1 MIRKL
6 GVEIFLLSM
15 SHRDVWYLTQRYSA
29 TNLWDHILRHWNY
42 VFWVTNYHVGKININ
57 LIVLIDLWSWKIW
70 SKINCLTKKTL
81 KFGSSV
87 KWYSDRFSAIKSL
100 NLIGFWILKMRL
112 IRRDDLQP
120 LEMIDLT
127 C

>member
-1 MIRKL
+1 MVLK
-6 GVEIFLLSM
+6 
-15 SHRDVWYLTQRYSA
+15 
-29 TNLWDHILRHWNY
+29 
-42 VFWVTNYHVGKININ
+42 N
-57 LIVLIDLWSWKIW
+57 LIKNQLSY
-70 SKINCLTKKTL
+70 KKTL

-87 KWYSDRFSAIKSL
+87 KRYSDRFSAIKSL

-127 C
+127 F

>member
-70 SKINCLTKKTL
+70 SKINCHTKKTL
-81 KFGSSV
+81 KFGFSV
-87 KWYSDRFSAIKSL
+87 KRYSDRFSAIKSL

-127 C
+127 F